1 MINGFAKRLW
11 HAREGPKTSTPHR
24 PKWDPAY
31 CVIIIFPLRI
41 PLCACLFFRLATLCN
56 VFFRN
61 VFHKWFSQT
70 SCVIWDTLTKLL
82 FLSKRREKCY
92 LQTANSFPEGP
103 ADFISGASLLNF
115 HFLGFEDTIKA
126 YAWYRVMW
134 FRPRA
139 KQSLIFKEN
148 PIFPNELI
156 ITNSIV
162 EICGLF

>member
-1 MINGFAKRLW
+1 MALQSACDTLGKALKPPRHTGLSEIQLIVLLLFSPSK
-11 HAREGPKTSTPHR
+11 
-24 PKWDPAY
+24 
-31 CVIIIFPLRI
+31 F
-41 PLCACLFFRLATLCN
+41 LCAC
-56 VFFRN
+56 VFFARPHC
-61 VFHKWFSQT
+61 VMFSWEMCFIND
-70 SCVIWDTLTKLL
+70 SPRLYCVIWDTLTKLL
-82 FLSKRREKCY
+82 VLSKRRKKFY
-92 LQTANSFPEGP
+92 LQTANSFPEGL

-126 YAWYRVMW
+126 YVWYCVMW
-134 FRPRA
+134 FCPRA

>member
-1 MINGFAKRLW
+1 MALQSACDTLGKALK
-11 HAREGPKTSTPHR
+11 
-24 PKWDPAY
+24 
-31 CVIIIFPLRI
+31 PLRHAGLSEI
-41 PLCACLFFRLATLCN
+41 QLIVLLLFSPSEFLCARVFFCPATLCN
-56 VFFRN
+56 VFLRN

-82 FLSKRREKCY
+82 SLSKRRKKCY
-92 LQTANSFPEGP
+92 LQTANSFPEGL

-115 HFLGFEDTIKA
+115 HFLGFEDTIKS
-126 YAWYRVMW
+126 YVWYCVMW